1 MPFLNFT
8 GMSIDLIANIANSDS
23 TKRKLIDDFLRKEG
37 DNPFNESSAANELK
51 YGELA
56 CGDVALGFAQKLWGI
71 GNVSKK
77 FNSYHIP
84 ILPKPMSASFK
95 WEDIKYKDKELE
107 RASRTIRS
115 LLEKGTPVRVGAV
128 YLLNVGMIA
137 ANGAL
142 QPNLTGGHFI
152 LIVGCDAKGEQFLY
166 MDPYLN
172 MSKSEYAGR
181 GDTENI
187 FSGVCHFLGV
197 MKLQSSASRGSY
209 YRKNTTTGG
218 DYPNLEIMAGP

>member
-1 MPFLNFT
+1 MPFLNYT
-8 GMSIDLIANIANSDS
+8 GMSIDLIANIANRDS
-23 TKRKLIDDFLRKEG
+23 TKKKLVDDFLRKQD
-37 DNPFNESSAANELK
+37 DNPFNENSLPNVSQ

-56 CGDVALGFAQKLWGI
+56 CGDVVLGFAQKLWGI

-77 FNSYHIP
+77 FNSYHNP
-84 ILPKPMSASFK
+84 ILPKPTNATFK
-95 WEDIKYKDKELE
+95 WENIKYKESELK
-107 RASRTIRS
+107 RASGAIRN

-128 YLLNVGMIA
+128 YLLNAGMIA

-166 MDPYLN
+166 MDPYPN
-172 MSKSEYAGR
+172 MSNSEYAGR
-181 GDTENI
+181 GDTENL

-197 MKLQSSASRGSY
+197 MTLQSTASRGSFF
-209 YRKNTTTGG
+209 RKSSTTSG
-218 DYPNLEIMAGP
+218 DYPDLEIMAGP